1 MKIFHFLIN
10 VKEKKWDLDRSALK
24 NQRKAKKCN
33 HCALDPK
40 YTPINTNLTFKRS
53 YGTPNN

>member
-1 MKIFHFLIN
+1 MFNFLIN
-10 VKEKKWDLDRSALK
+10 IKEKKWDLDRVALK

-40 YTPINTNLTFKRS
+40 YTPINSNLTFKRS